1 MFSGI
6 IKYNISYGGRLRA
19 SSQGP
24 ACYVDLLD
32 RDGNYVIR
40 DAGSGSLQGELE
52 VPVARLWWPYL
63 MDPEPGYMYTL
74 QVKLLHSQTNSF

>member
-1 MFSGI
+1 M
-6 IKYNISYGGRLRA
+6 YNVTYGGLLRA
-19 SSQGP
+19 TSQGP

-32 RDGNYVIR
+32 RDGNYIIR
-40 DAGSGSLQGELE
+40 DAGSGQLQGELE

-74 QVKLLHSQTNSF
+74 QVF

>member
-1 MFSGI
+1 
-6 IKYNISYGGRLRA
+6 LRA
-19 SSQGP
+19 TSQGP

-32 RDGNYVIR
+32 QDGNYVIR
-40 DAGSGSLQGELE
+40 DAGSGRLQGELE

-74 QVKLLHSQTNSF
+74 QVLQAFKLKFINSLPCHLISM

>member
-1 MFSGI
+1 
-6 IKYNISYGGRLRA
+6 
-19 SSQGP
+19 
-24 ACYVDLLD
+24 LD

-40 DAGSGSLQGELE
+40 DAGSGRLQGELE

-74 QVKLLHSQTNSF
+74 QVFWTLKLI